1 MQWNEVISMKRFKY
15 SLLMVF
21 ISGFIG
27 ILFGLAKNNF
37 TQNSSRIYA
46 QQSVEYNG
54 FDNILENADL
64 ILVGEIKNIMK
75 GNEYDEFNIDVCEIE
90 KGYVQENICIRN
102 YLYSYSYAF
111 NGVEHTGQT
120 NCNCVVSESRWK
132 ENKNYAI

>member
-1 MQWNEVISMKRFKY
+1 MKRFKY

-54 FDNILENADL
+54 FDNILHHFTTFL
-64 ILVGEIKNIMK
+64 K
-75 GNEYDEFNIDVCEIE
+75 
-90 KGYVQENICIRN
+90 
-102 YLYSYSYAF
+102 
-111 NGVEHTGQT
+111 
-120 NCNCVVSESRWK
+120 K
-132 ENKNYAI
+132 E